1 MKPSEHRCYKCE
13 HLAMAGE
20 VAICNYFENTG
31 KLRTYPDGPEGPRIR
46 FSATEPC
53 PCYKKAKNGLS
64 VVPPQSERKREAP
77 KPEDKTDLRRG
88 VRCDFD
94 YEKAKA
100 MYLAGAKIQEIADA
114 VKTDKKNITKY
125 ATRYGWRLDPAC
137 VTRDKRG
144 KK

>member
-1 MKPSEHRCYKCE
+1 MKPSEHRCYKCA

-53 PCYKKAKNGLS
+53 PHYNRAKNGLS
-64 VVPPQSERKREAP
+64 VVPPLSEKSQDKP
-77 KPEDKTDLRRG
+77 KEEKTDLRCG

-94 YEKAKA
+94 YEKARK
-100 MYLAGAKIQEIADA
+100 MYLAGSSIQEIAEA
-114 VKTDKKNITKY
+114 VGTEKKNITKY

-144 KK
+144 KN